1 MHPYMSAPDP
11 TDPETQRLLA
21 DIYINVRQ
29 SEQFKTNRIQW
40 ESDTQKVLSLSLKEI
55 NLGFIFIYNLYYLL
69 HIFKIERMQIFLK
82 PRKFDKLQGRTK

>member
-29 SEQFKTNRIQW
+29 SEQFKTNRIQ
-40 ESDTQKVLSLSLKEI
+40 
-55 NLGFIFIYNLYYLL
+55 
-69 HIFKIERMQIFLK
+69 
-82 PRKFDKLQGRTK
+82 